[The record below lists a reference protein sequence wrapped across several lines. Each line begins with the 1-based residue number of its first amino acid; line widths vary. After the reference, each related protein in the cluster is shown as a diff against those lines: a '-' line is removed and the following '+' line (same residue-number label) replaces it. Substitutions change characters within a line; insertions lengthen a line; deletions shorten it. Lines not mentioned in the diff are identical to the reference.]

1 MKVPGPIIP
10 MEAPAGFFQR
20 LASLIGKQRTMKV
33 PGPIIPMEAPAGFFQ
48 RLASLIGKR
57 HD

>member
-1 MKVPGPIIP
+1 MSIRFETKYSDNWRRRSGY
-10 MEAPAGFFQR
+10 
-20 LASLIGKQRTMKV
+20 QRTMKV
-33 PGPIIPMEAPAGFFQ
+33 PGPIIPMEAAAGFFQ